1 MKSRYR
7 WIVAVAL
14 VVLIGA
20 GSILLK
26 PSAKASVDDPVRTA
40 LSVTTTTP
48 AKAVMPR
55 NVTAS
60 GMVAAWQEAVIGAQT
75 GGLRVAAI
83 HADVGTR
90 VKEGD
95 LLAELASD
103 STAAELRRLDA
114 NLASAKASLA
124 QARSNVERAKIAKQG
139 GAISDQQY
147 EQYTISEQT
156 VQASLDAAA
165 AQLDIQRIT
174 LAHTRVVAI
183 DDGVITSR
191 TAMLGKVVQSGDE
204 LFRMIRKNRLE
215 WQAEVDASQLAN
227 VRTGQTVQI
236 TLPTG
241 KVIAGRV
248 RIAAPSLST
257 STGRAVVY
265 VSLPENTGAQSGMF
279 ANGRIEVGMAPALTI
294 PQSALVLADGYSYV
308 FELGSGDAVTR
319 RGVKT
324 GRRQGDRVEIV
335 EGLAENTRIVASGS
349 AFLADGDKVT
359 VVTEGGK
366 Q

>member
-7 WIVAVAL
+7 WIVATTL
-14 VVLIGA
+14 IILIGA
-20 GSILLK
+20 GSVMLK
-26 PSAKASVDDPVRTA
+26 PSAKTSVANPVRTV
-40 LSVTTTTP
+40 LTVTTTTP
-48 AKAVMPR
+48 TKIVMPR
-55 NVTAS
+55 NVMAS

-90 VKEGD
+90 VKAGD
-95 LLAELASD
+95 LLAELASN
-103 STAAELRRLDA
+103 STAAELRRLEA

-124 QARSNVERAKIAKQG
+124 QAKSNVERAKIAKQG

-156 VQASLDAAA
+156 AQASLDAAA

-227 VRTGQTVQI
+227 VRTGQTALL

-241 KVIAGRV
+241 KEIAGHV

-265 VSLPENTGAQSGMF
+265 VSLPENAGAKSGMF
-279 ANGRIEVGMAPALTI
+279 ANGHIEIGMAPALTV

-308 FELGSGDAVTR
+308 FELGAGDVVTR
-319 RGVKT
+319 RSVKT
-324 GRRQGDRVEIV
+324 GRHQNDRVEIV
-335 EGLAENTRIVASGS
+335 ESLAENAHIVASGG
-349 AFLADGDKVT
+349 AFLADGDKVS
-359 VVTEGGK
+359 VVAEEGK
-366 Q
+366 R

>member
-7 WIVAVAL
+7 WIVAAVL

-20 GSILLK
+20 GSLLLK
-26 PSAKASVDDPVRTA
+26 PPTKSSTAAPARTV
-40 LSVTTTTP
+40 LTVTATTP
-48 AKAVMPR
+48 TKAVMPR
-55 NVTAS
+55 KLTAS
-60 GMVAAWQEAVIGAQT
+60 GRVAAWQEAAIGAQT
-75 GGLRVAAI
+75 GGLHVSAI
-83 HADVGTR
+83 HADVGTQ
-90 VKEGD
+90 VKAGD
-95 LLAELASD
+95 LLADLASD
-103 STAAELRRLDA
+103 STAAELRRLEA
-114 NLASAKASLA
+114 NLASTKASLA
-124 QARSNVERAKIAKQG
+124 QAKSNVERAKIAKQG

-156 VQASLDAAA
+156 EQASLDAVV

-174 LAHTRVVAI
+174 LAHTRVLAI

-204 LFRMIRKNRLE
+204 MFRMIRKNRLE
-215 WQAEVDASQLAN
+215 WQAELDASQLAN
-227 VRTGQTVQI
+227 VRPGQTAQL

-241 KVIAGRV
+241 KEIAGHV

-265 VSLPENTGAQSGMF
+265 VSLPENSDAQSGMF
-279 ANGRIEVGMAPALTI
+279 ANGRIEVGMAPALTV
-294 PQSALVLADGYSYV
+294 PQLALVLADGYSYV
-308 FELGSGDAVTR
+308 FELGAGDVVTR

-324 GRRQGDRVEIV
+324 GRRQGDRVEIE
-335 EGLAENTRIVASGS
+335 EGLAENARIVATGS

-359 VVTEGGK
+359 VVVEGGK
-366 Q
+366 

>member
-7 WIVAVAL
+7 WIVAAAL

-40 LSVTTTTP
+40 LSVTTTIP
-48 AKAVMPR
+48 VNAVLPR

-366 Q
+366 R

>member
-1 MKSRYR
+1 MKSRYS
-7 WIVAVAL
+7 WIVAAAL

-20 GSILLK
+20 GSALLRR
-26 PSAKASVDDPVRTA
+26 SAKTSVAAPEHTVLTVA
-40 LSVTTTTP
+40 ATTLT
-48 AKAVMPR
+48 KAVMPR

-60 GMVAAWQEAVIGAQT
+60 GRVAAWQEAVIGAQT
-75 GGLRVAAI
+75 GGLHLAAI
-83 HADVGTR
+83 HADVGTQ
-90 VKEGD
+90 VKAGD

-103 STAAELRRLDA
+103 STAAELRRLEA
-114 NLASAKASLA
+114 NLASTKASLA
-124 QARSNVERAKIAKQG
+124 QAKSNVERAKIAKQG

-156 VQASLDAAA
+156 EQASLDAVV

-174 LAHTRVVAI
+174 LAHTRVLAI

-204 LFRMIRKNRLE
+204 MFRMIRKNRLE
-215 WQAEVDASQLAN
+215 WQAELDASQLAN
-227 VRTGQTVQI
+227 VRPGQTAQL

-241 KVIAGRV
+241 KEIAGHV

-265 VSLPENTGAQSGMF
+265 VSLPENSDAQSGMF
-279 ANGRIEVGMAPALTI
+279 ANGHIEVGKAPALTV
-294 PQSALVLADGYSYV
+294 PQSALVLVDGYSYV
-308 FELGSGDAVTR
+308 FELGAGDVVTR

-324 GRRQGDRVEIV
+324 GRRQGDRVEIE
-335 EGLAENTRIVASGS
+335 EGLAENARIVATGS

-366 Q
+366 

>member
-1 MKSRYR
+1 MKTRYL
-7 WIVAVAL
+7 WIVAAAL

-20 GSILLK
+20 ASVLLK
-26 PSAKASVDDPVRTA
+26 PTVKPRVADSVRTV
-40 LSVTTTTP
+40 LTVTTTTP
-48 AKAVMPR
+48 ATAVMPR

-60 GMVAAWQEAVIGAQT
+60 GMIAAWQEAVISAQA
-75 GGLRVAAI
+75 GGLRVSAI

-95 LLAELASD
+95 LLAELASG
-103 STAAELRRLDA
+103 STAAELRRLEA
-114 NLASAKASLA
+114 GLASAMASLA
-124 QARSNVERAKIAKQG
+124 QARSDVERAKIAKQG
-139 GAISDQQY
+139 GAISNQQY
-147 EQYTISEQT
+147 EQYTITEQT
-156 VQASLDAAA
+156 AQASLNAAA
-165 AQLDIQRIT
+165 ALLDIQRIT

-191 TAMLGKVVQSGDE
+191 TALLGKVVQSGEE
-204 LFRMIRKNRLE
+204 LFRMIRQNRLE
-215 WQAEVDASQLAN
+215 WQAEVDASQLVN
-227 VRTGQTVQI
+227 IYPDQTAQI

-265 VSLPENTGAQSGMF
+265 VRLPENTGAQSGMF
-279 ANGRIEVGMAPALTI
+279 ANGRIEVGMEPALTI
-294 PQSALVLADGYSYV
+294 PQSALVLLDGYSYV
-308 FELGSGDAVTR
+308 FELGAGDVVTR

-335 EGLAENTRIVASGS
+335 EGLSKNARIVASGS

-366 Q
+366 

>member
-7 WIVAVAL
+7 WIIAVAL

-20 GSILLK
+20 GGFLLK
-26 PSAKASVDDPVRTA
+26 PSAKTSVAEPVRTA
-40 LSVTTTTP
+40 LTVTTTTP

-60 GMVAAWQEAVIGAQT
+60 GRVAAWQEAVIGAQT

-83 HADVGTR
+83 HADVGAR
-90 VKEGD
+90 VKAGD
-95 LLAELASD
+95 LLAELESD
-103 STAAELRRLDA
+103 STAAELRRLEA

-124 QARSNVERAKIAKQG
+124 QAKSNVERAKIAKRG
-139 GAISDQQY
+139 NAISDQQY

-156 VQASLDAAA
+156 EQASLDAAA
-165 AQLDIQRIT
+165 ALLDIQRIT

-215 WQAEVDASQLAN
+215 WQAEVDASELAN
-227 VRTGQTVQI
+227 VRPGQTAQL

-241 KVIAGRV
+241 KKIAGRV

-257 STGRAVVY
+257 ATGRAVVY
-265 VSLPENTGAQSGMF
+265 VSLPEDSGAQSGMF
-279 ANGRIEVGMAPALTI
+279 ANGHIEVGMAPAMTL

-308 FELGSGDAVTR
+308 FELGAGDAVIR

-324 GRRQGDRVEIV
+324 GRRLGDRVEIV
-335 EGLAENTRIVASGS
+335 EGLAENARIVASGS

-359 VVTEGGK
+359 VVTEGGN
-366 Q
+366 

>member
-7 WIVAVAL
+7 WIVAV
-14 VVLIGA
+14 VFFVLIGV
-20 GSILLK
+20 GGILLK
-26 PSAKASVDDPVRTA
+26 PASKVGVTDTARTVLTVNA
-40 LSVTTTTP
+40 TTP
-48 AKAVMPR
+48 ISVVMQR
-55 NVTAS
+55 NLNAS
-60 GMVAAWQEAVIGAQT
+60 GMIAAWQEAVIGAQT
-75 GGLRVAAI
+75 GGLRVSAI

-90 VKEGD
+90 VKVGD

-103 STAAELRRLDA
+103 STTAELRRLEA
-114 NLASAKASLA
+114 NLASAKASM
-124 QARSNVERAKIAKQG
+124 ARAKSDVERAKIAKQG

-147 EQYTISEQT
+147 EQYTINEQT
-156 VQASLDAAA
+156 AQASLDAAA
-165 AQLDIQRIT
+165 AQLEIQRIT
-174 LAHTRVVAI
+174 LAHTRVLAI

-191 TAMLGKVVQSGDE
+191 TAMLGKVVQSGE
-204 LFRMIRKNRLE
+204 EMFRIIRKNRLE

-227 VRTGQTVQI
+227 VQPEQTAQI

-241 KVIAGRV
+241 KDIAGRV

-257 STGRAVVY
+257 STGRAVIY
-265 VSLPENTGAQSGMF
+265 VSLPENTDAQSGMF
-279 ANGRIEVGMAPALTI
+279 ANGRIEVGMMPALTV

-308 FELGSGDAVTR
+308 FELGTGDVVTR

-335 EGLAENTRIVASGS
+335 EGLAKNARIVASGS

-366 Q
+366 

>member
-7 WIVAVAL
+7 WIVAAAL

-20 GSILLK
+20 GSVWLK
-26 PSAKASVDDPVRTA
+26 PSAKTSVADPARTV
-40 LSVTTTTP
+40 LTVTATTP
-48 AKAVMPR
+48 TKAILPR

-90 VKEGD
+90 VKAGD

-103 STAAELRRLDA
+103 STAAELRRLEA

-124 QARSNVERAKIAKQG
+124 QAKSNVERAKIAKQG

-147 EQYTISEQT
+147 EQYSINEQT
-156 VQASLDAAA
+156 EQASLDAAA
-165 AQLDIQRIT
+165 ALLDIQRIT

-204 LFRMIRKNRLE
+204 MFRMIRKNRLE

-227 VRTGQTVQI
+227 VRPGQTAQL

-241 KVIAGRV
+241 KEIAGRV

-257 STGRAVVY
+257 STGRAVIY
-265 VSLPENTGAQSGMF
+265 VSMPENSGAQSGMF
-279 ANGRIEVGMAPALTI
+279 ANGRIEVGKAPALTI

-308 FELGSGDAVTR
+308 FELGAGDAVTR

-324 GRRQGDRVEIV
+324 GRRQGVRVEIV
-335 EGLAENTRIVASGS
+335 EGLADNARIVASGS
-349 AFLADGDKVT
+349 AFLADGDKVA

-366 Q
+366 

>member
-7 WIVAVAL
+7 WIIAIAL

-20 GSILLK
+20 GSVLFK
-26 PSAKASVDDPVRTA
+26 PSAKAGAGDAVRTV
-40 LSVTTTTP
+40 LTVTTTMPT
-48 AKAVMPR
+48 KVVLPR

-90 VKEGD
+90 VKTGD

-103 STAAELRRLDA
+103 STAAELRRLEA
-114 NLASAKASLA
+114 NLASTRASLA
-124 QARSNVERAKIAKQG
+124 QAKSNVERAKIAKQG

-156 VQASLDAAA
+156 FQASLDAIV

-174 LAHTRVVAI
+174 LAHTRVIAI

-191 TAMLGKVVQSGDE
+191 TALLGKVVQSGDE
-204 LFRMIRKNRLE
+204 MFRMIRKNRLE

-227 VRTGQTVQI
+227 VRPGQTAQI
-236 TLPTG
+236 TLPIG
-241 KVIAGRV
+241 KVIAGHVRV
-248 RIAAPSLST
+248 AAPSLST

-308 FELGSGDAVTR
+308 FELGAGDAVSR
-319 RGVKT
+319 RGVKA

-335 EGLAENTRIVASGS
+335 EGLAENAHIVASGG

-359 VVTEGGK
+359 VVAVGGK
-366 Q
+366 R

>member
-7 WIVAVAL
+7 WIAAVAL

-20 GSILLK
+20 GSILFK
-26 PSAKASVDDPVRTA
+26 PSAKASVDDPVRTV
-40 LSVTTTTP
+40 LSVTTTVPVT
-48 AKAVMPR
+48 AVLPR

-60 GMVAAWQEAVIGAQT
+60 GMIAAWQEAVIGAQT

-124 QARSNVERAKIAKQG
+124 QAKSNVERAKIAKQG

-147 EQYTISEQT
+147 EQYAISEQT

-204 LFRMIRKNRLE
+204 LYRMIRKNRLE

-265 VSLPENTGAQSGMF
+265 VSLPETTGAQSGMF

-308 FELGSGDAVTR
+308 FELGAGDAVTR

-335 EGLAENTRIVASGS
+335 EGLAENARIVASGS

-366 Q
+366 R

>member
-1 MKSRYR
+1 MKSRSR
-7 WIVAVAL
+7 WIVAATL
-14 VVLIGA
+14 VVLVGA
-20 GSILLK
+20 GSVLFK
-26 PSAKASVDDPVRTA
+26 PAAKTGVADPVRTV
-40 LSVTTTTP
+40 LTVTTTLP
-48 AKAVMPR
+48 VKAVMSR

-83 HADVGTR
+83 HADVGAR
-90 VKEGD
+90 VKAGD

-103 STAAELRRLDA
+103 STAAELRRLEA

-124 QARSNVERAKIAKQG
+124 QAKSNVERAKVAKQG
-139 GAISDQQY
+139 GAISEQQY
-147 EQYTISEQT
+147 EQYAISEQT

-191 TAMLGKVVQSGDE
+191 TALLGKVVQSGE
-204 LFRMIRKNRLE
+204 EMFRMIRKNRLE

-227 VRTGQTVQI
+227 VRTGQTAQI

-265 VSLPENTGAQSGMF
+265 VSLPENAGAQSGMF
-279 ANGRIEVGMAPALTI
+279 ANGRIEVGKAPALTV

-308 FELGSGDAVTR
+308 FELGAGDAVMR

-324 GRRQGDRVEIV
+324 GRRQDDRVEIV
-335 EGLAENTRIVASGS
+335 EGLAENARIVASGS

-359 VVTEGGK
+359 VVTEGDK
-366 Q
+366 R

>member
-7 WIVAVAL
+7 WIVAAAL

-20 GSILLK
+20 GSVWLK
-26 PSAKASVDDPVRTA
+26 PSAKTSVADPARTV
-40 LSVTTTTP
+40 LTVTATTP
-48 AKAVMPR
+48 TKAIWPR

-83 HADVGTR
+83 HADVGTQ
-90 VKEGD
+90 VKAGD

-103 STAAELRRLDA
+103 STAAELRRLEA

-124 QARSNVERAKIAKQG
+124 QAKSNVERAKIAKQG

-147 EQYTISEQT
+147 EQYTINEQT
-156 VQASLDAAA
+156 EQASLDAAA
-165 AQLDIQRIT
+165 ALLDIQRIT
-174 LAHTRVVAI
+174 LAHTRVIAI

-204 LFRMIRKNRLE
+204 MFRMIRKNRLE

-227 VRTGQTVQI
+227 VRPGQTAQL

-241 KVIAGRV
+241 KEIAGRV

-257 STGRAVVY
+257 STGRAVIY
-265 VSLPENTGAQSGMF
+265 VSMPENSGAQSGMF
-279 ANGRIEVGMAPALTI
+279 ANGRIEVGKAPALTI

-308 FELGSGDAVTR
+308 FELGAGDVVTR

-335 EGLAENTRIVASGS
+335 EGLAENARIVASGS

-366 Q
+366 

>member
-7 WIVAVAL
+7 WTVAAVL

-20 GSILLK
+20 GSLLLK
-26 PSAKASVDDPVRTA
+26 PPTKSSAAAPARTV
-40 LSVTTTTP
+40 LTVTATTP
-48 AKAVMPR
+48 TKAVMPR
-55 NVTAS
+55 RLTAS
-60 GMVAAWQEAVIGAQT
+60 GRVAAWQEAVIGAQT
-75 GGLRVAAI
+75 GGLHVAAI

-90 VKEGD
+90 VKAGD

-103 STAAELRRLDA
+103 STAAELRRLEA
-114 NLASAKASLA
+114 NLASTKASLA
-124 QARSNVERAKIAKQG
+124 QAKSNVERAKIAKRG

-156 VQASLDAAA
+156 EQASLDAVV

-174 LAHTRVVAI
+174 LAHTRVLAI

-204 LFRMIRKNRLE
+204 MFRMIRKNRLE
-215 WQAEVDASQLAN
+215 WQAELDASQLAN
-227 VRTGQTVQI
+227 VRPGQTAQL

-241 KVIAGRV
+241 KEIAGHV

-265 VSLPENTGAQSGMF
+265 VSLPENFDAQSGMF
-279 ANGRIEVGMAPALTI
+279 ANGHIEVGKAPAVTV

-308 FELGSGDAVTR
+308 FELGAGDVVTR

-324 GRRQGDRVEIV
+324 GRRQGDRVEIE
-335 EGLAENTRIVASGS
+335 EGLAENARIVASGS

-359 VVTEGGK
+359 VVVEGGK
-366 Q
+366 

>member
-7 WIVAVAL
+7 WIIAAAL

-20 GSILLK
+20 GSLLLK
-26 PSAKASVDDPVRTA
+26 PAAKTSVADPVRTV
-40 LSVTTTTP
+40 LTVTTTTP
-48 AKAVMPR
+48 AKTVMPR

-60 GMVAAWQEAVIGAQT
+60 GLIAAWQEAVISAQV
-75 GGLRVAAI
+75 GGLRLSVI

-90 VKEGD
+90 VKAGD

-103 STAAELRRLDA
+103 STAAELRRLEA
-114 NLASAKASLA
+114 NSASAMASLA
-124 QARSNVERAKIAKQG
+124 QAGSDVERAKIAKQG
-139 GAISDQQY
+139 GAISNQQY
-147 EQYTISEQT
+147 EQYTINKQT
-156 VQASLDAAA
+156 AQASLNAAA
-165 AQLDIQRIT
+165 ALLDIQRIT
-174 LAHTRVVAI
+174 LAHTRVLAI

-191 TAMLGKVVQSGDE
+191 TALLGKVVQSGE
-204 LFRMIRKNRLE
+204 EMFRMIRQSRLE

-227 VRTGQTVQI
+227 IQPGQTAQI

-241 KVIAGRV
+241 KELAGQV

-265 VSLPENTGAQSGMF
+265 VSLPNNSGAQSGMF
-279 ANGRIEVGMAPALTI
+279 STGRIEVGMAPALTI

-308 FELGSGDAVTR
+308 FELGAGDAVMR
-319 RGVKT
+319 RSVKT
-324 GRRQGDRVEIV
+324 GRRQGGRVEIV
-335 EGLAENTRIVASGS
+335 EGLAENARIVASGS

-359 VVTEGGK
+359 VVMEGSK
-366 Q
+366 

>member
-1 MKSRYR
+1 MKSNYR

-20 GSILLK
+20 SSVLLK
-26 PSAKASVDDPVRTA
+26 PSAKIRVTAPVHTV
-40 LSVTTTTP
+40 LTVTTTMPT
-48 AKAVMPR
+48 KAVMPR

-60 GMVAAWQEAVIGAQT
+60 GMIAAWQEAVIGAQT
-75 GGLRVAAI
+75 SGLRVAAI
-83 HADVGTR
+83 HADVGAR
-90 VKEGD
+90 VKAGD

-103 STAAELRRLDA
+103 STSAELRRLEA
-114 NLASAKASLA
+114 NLASTKASLA
-124 QARSNVERAKIAKQG
+124 QAKSNVERAKIAKQG

-156 VQASLDAAA
+156 EQASLDAAT

-204 LFRMIRKNRLE
+204 MFRMIRKNRLE

-227 VRTGQTVQI
+227 VRPDQTAQL

-241 KVIAGRV
+241 KEIVGHV

-279 ANGRIEVGMAPALTI
+279 ANGRIEVGMAPALTV

-308 FELGSGDAVTR
+308 FELGAGDAVMR

-335 EGLAENTRIVASGS
+335 EGLAENARIITSGS

-366 Q
+366 R

>member
-20 GSILLK
+20 GSVLLK
-26 PSAKASVDDPVRTA
+26 PSAKTSVADPVRTVLA
-40 LSVTTTTP
+40 VTTTMPT
-48 AKAVMPR
+48 KAVMPR
-55 NVTAS
+55 KVTAS

-75 GGLRVAAI
+75 GGLRVTAI
-83 HADVGTR
+83 HANVGTR
-90 VKEGD
+90 VKAGD

-103 STAAELRRLDA
+103 STAAELRRLEA

-124 QARSNVERAKIAKQG
+124 QAKSNVERAKIAKKG

-147 EQYTISEQT
+147 EQYTISELT

-165 AQLDIQRIT
+165 AQLDLQRIT

-191 TAMLGKVVQSGDE
+191 ATMLGKVVQSGDE
-204 LFRMIRKNRLE
+204 MFRMIRKNRLE

-227 VRTGQTVQI
+227 VRPGQTAQV

-241 KVIAGRV
+241 KEIVGHV

-265 VSLPENTGAQSGMF
+265 VSLPEDTGAQSGMF
-279 ANGRIEVGMAPALTI
+279 ANGLIEIGMAPALTV
-294 PQSALVLADGYSYV
+294 PQSALVLLDGYSYV
-308 FELGSGDAVTR
+308 FELGAGDAVMR
-319 RGVKT
+319 RGIRT

-335 EGLAENTRIVASGS
+335 EGLAENARIIASGS

-359 VVTEGGK
+359 VVTEGDKG
-366 Q
+366 

>member
-7 WIVAVAL
+7 WIVAAAL

-20 GSILLK
+20 GSVWLK
-26 PSAKASVDDPVRTA
+26 PSAKTSVADPARTV
-40 LSVTTTTP
+40 LTVTATTP
-48 AKAVMPR
+48 TKAIWPR

-83 HADVGTR
+83 HADVGTQ
-90 VKEGD
+90 VKAGD

-103 STAAELRRLDA
+103 STAAELRRLEA

-124 QARSNVERAKIAKQG
+124 QAKSNVERAKIAKQG

-147 EQYTISEQT
+147 EQYTINEQT
-156 VQASLDAAA
+156 EQASLDAAA
-165 AQLDIQRIT
+165 ALLDIQRIT
-174 LAHTRVVAI
+174 LAHTRVIAI

-204 LFRMIRKNRLE
+204 MFRMIRKNRLE

-227 VRTGQTVQI
+227 VRTGQNAQL

-241 KVIAGRV
+241 KEIAGRV

-265 VSLPENTGAQSGMF
+265 VSLPENSGAQSGMF
-279 ANGRIEVGMAPALTI
+279 ANGRIEVGMAPALTV
-294 PQSALVLADGYSYV
+294 PQSALVLVDGYSYV
-308 FELGSGDAVTR
+308 FELGAGDTVTR

-324 GRRQGDRVEIV
+324 GRHQGDRVEIV
-335 EGLAENTRIVASGS
+335 EGLAENARIVASGS

-366 Q
+366 